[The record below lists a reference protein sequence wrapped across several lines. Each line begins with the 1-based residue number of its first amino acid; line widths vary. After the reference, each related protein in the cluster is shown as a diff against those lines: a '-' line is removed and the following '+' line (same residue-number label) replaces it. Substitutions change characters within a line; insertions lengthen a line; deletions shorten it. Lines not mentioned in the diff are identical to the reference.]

1 LTVRGVLFAL
11 LAAGCSTAAQP
22 TAPPPPAGAL
32 TIADLHASQVAPT
45 CALNNGVC
53 HDGKEYPDLHT
64 VSALIDLVGQPCNLA
79 AATHAAVHDACEPPG
94 DHLVIPSLGL
104 DAEIARVAQSPAD
117 APTGELAQAT
127 VALADPSAA
136 PDPTSFAEADDARVV
151 RAAGAAALTFDLGA
165 AGVRALPS
173 AAPGQLTLDLSDAL
187 PEARAF
193 LDDRDYPWRDSMVRV
208 GDPNGNGVLG
218 AQLGVSLITP
228 GDPMRSFV
236 VLRLVDES
244 EGELMPRQCRAW
256 DLQATRALGCWIEG
270 LRPTV
275 EGGPG
280 GVQNPFDPIDLDAC
294 AFDPGGRG
302 RCTDAP
308 SAGLAAAEQIFTRS
322 CGGSA
327 CHVGEAAPALG
338 LDLSTGRARA
348 SLVGVASVE
357 NPSELRVA
365 PSAPDASWLLCKL
378 DPSCVGRTGALMP
391 AGGAPLAAS
400 DLQVIQ
406 SWITDGAN

>member
-1 LTVRGVLFAL
+1 VTVRRLAFSAFL
-11 LAAGCSTAAQP
+11 LAAGCSTVAHP
-22 TAPPPPAGAL
+22 TAPPPAGAL
-32 TIADLHASQVAPT
+32 TVADLHASQVAPT

-64 VSALIDLVGQPCNLA
+64 VSALVDLVGRPCNLA
-79 AATHAAVHDACEPPG
+79 AATHAAVHDACEQPG

-104 DAEIARVAQSPAD
+104 DAEIAGVAQSPAD
-117 APTGELAQAT
+117 APTDQLLAAT

-136 PDPTSFAEADDARVV
+136 PDPSSFAEADDARIT
-151 RAAGAAALTFDLGA
+151 RATDGATLLFDLGA
-165 AGVRALPS
+165 AGVHALPGG
-173 AAPGQLTLDLSDAL
+173 APGQLTLDLSEAL

-193 LDDRDYPWRDSMVRV
+193 LDDRAYPWSASMVRV

-218 AQLGVSLITP
+218 AQLGVKLIVP

-236 VLRLVDES
+236 VLRLIDES

-256 DLQATRALGCWIEG
+256 DEQATRALGCWIEG
-270 LRPTV
+270 LRPD
-275 EGGPG
+275 GAG
-280 GVQNPFDPIDLDAC
+280 GVANALDPIDLAGC
-294 AFDPGGRG
+294 SFDPAGRG

-322 CGGSA
+322 CGGGA
-327 CHVGEAAPALG
+327 CHVGDNAPALG
-338 LDLSTGRARA
+338 LDLTAGRARA

-357 NPSELRVA
+357 NPSELRVS
-365 PSAPDASWLLCKL
+365 PGAPDASWLLCKL
-378 DPSCVGRTGALMP
+378 DPSCTSRTGALMP
-391 AGGAPLAAS
+391 AGGTPLAAS

-406 SWITDGAN
+406 SWISDGAN